1 MKKLLFFVSIFIM
14 GMVIMPNVYA
24 ATDYAKVEII
34 TGTGSI
40 SNDEQANVTVSINDV
55 DLKWSEAD
63 PKVGRDVDGWWIGVK
78 FTAPTNA
85 NFDKAQFKR
94 PDKKLGIVTKKFTE
108 VEDSK
113 SNENPRYFGA
123 WLSVDKARL
132 GSENPFVIGTYEFD
146 WNGDGTYE
154 QKVTVQVNS
163 SNVKFKTPE
172 NVTSFTVKG
181 ANGSRVFT
189 IKDGNKLSNLNNEE
203 ISLLE
208 QLIQAPNGK
217 KFVGYKK
224 KDGTM
229 LKDDEEITKDEI
241 LEAVYEDVISEE
253 ANPNTSD
260 INLYLLLSL
269 IAVSGCGIVYTVKRR
284 FN

>member
-113 SNENPRYFGA
+113 SNENPRY
-123 WLSVDKARL
+123 
-132 GSENPFVIGTYEFD
+132 
-146 WNGDGTYE
+146 
-154 QKVTVQVNS
+154 
-163 SNVKFKTPE
+163 
-172 NVTSFTVKG
+172 
-181 ANGSRVFT
+181 
-189 IKDGNKLSNLNNEE
+189 
-203 ISLLE
+203 
-208 QLIQAPNGK
+208 
-217 KFVGYKK
+217 
-224 KDGTM
+224 
-229 LKDDEEITKDEI
+229 LKIIT
-241 LEAVYEDVISEE
+241 
-253 ANPNTSD
+253 
-260 INLYLLLSL
+260 
-269 IAVSGCGIVYTVKRR
+269 
-284 FN
+284 